1 MQKCKTF
8 SKVIFYIQT
17 IVHLCE
23 GSHKKN
29 LPPLITSVF
38 EAEYFVPVSHSYP
51 FSLHCKAENGI
62 ISYKWFKNNSKIQTT
77 DQVVVNESSGDISF
91 RKITKDCF
99 GTYHCLAENQH
110 GASVSLF
117 VNIKEAAL
125 GVFLGR
131 TNETIKCEMFHH
143 CKIPCSNRPNCEPSK
158 ECKIEWKIGMGTV
171 NPVRTSK
178 KIAIDGR
185 GDLHF
190 LYIERS
196 DEGPNY
202 SCGIWNEKIQRL
214 SKGTTYTVEIIGS
227 NATNE
232 LKGIWRNTPKAVL
245 GESATLQC
253 IFSGR
258 HVSMFLNS

>member
-1 MQKCKTF
+1 
-8 SKVIFYIQT
+8 
-17 IVHLCE
+17 
-23 GSHKKN
+23 
-29 LPPLITSVF
+29 
-38 EAEYFVPVSHSYP
+38 
-51 FSLHCKAENGI
+51 
-62 ISYKWFKNNSKIQTT
+62 
-77 DQVVVNESSGDISF
+77 
-91 RKITKDCF
+91 
-99 GTYHCLAENQH
+99 
-110 GASVSLF
+110 
-117 VNIKEAAL
+117 
-125 GVFLGR
+125 
-131 TNETIKCEMFHH
+131 
-143 CKIPCSNRPNCEPSK
+143 
-158 ECKIEWKIGMGTV
+158 MGTN

-190 LYIERS
+190 LNIERS

-258 HVSMFLNS
+258 QVSLFLNF